1 MAYKVVLIDD
11 NVNTVNSLRLTV
23 DWEGLG
29 YEVAGVA
36 YDGEPGARLIERVRP
51 DVVITDI
58 QMPGVNGLTMIEQ
71 MQDYLVNARVIVVTG
86 YDNFQYATQAIRL
99 SVMDYVLKPID
110 NEELAQTLVRAAR
123 SLDQDRQRE

>member
-51 DVVITDI
+51 DWSSRIS
-58 QMPGVNGLTMIEQ
+58 
-71 MQDYLVNARVIVVTG
+71 RC
-86 YDNFQYATQAIRL
+86 
-99 SVMDYVLKPID
+99 
-110 NEELAQTLVRAAR
+110 
-123 SLDQDRQRE
+123 RE

>member
-86 YDNFQYATQAIRL
+86 QFPVCHPGHPAVGNGLCAKAH
-99 SVMDYVLKPID
+99 
-110 NEELAQTLVRAAR
+110 
-123 SLDQDRQRE
+123 